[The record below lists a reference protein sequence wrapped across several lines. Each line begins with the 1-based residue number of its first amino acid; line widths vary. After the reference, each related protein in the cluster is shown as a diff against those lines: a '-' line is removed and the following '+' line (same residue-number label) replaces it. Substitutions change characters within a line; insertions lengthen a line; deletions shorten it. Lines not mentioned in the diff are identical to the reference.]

1 MKEKLKDRFFILSII
16 LVIIAG
22 IFSMQLINLQII
34 QGQEMVQKSKYK
46 LFREQTIPAERG
58 KIFDANGVPIAIN
71 RQGFNVYIVRT
82 GLKSD
87 ELNEVLLN
95 LANIL
100 EKNGDIYGDNFERF
114 ITFNPVELKR
124 PMDAVRK
131 WLSRE
136 DTFNCKNAG
145 QFKDANDVFKYL
157 RNDSP
162 FRIASSYSDEEA
174 FKIMKLRYEIL
185 INGWRFSKGG
195 TVTLAKD
202 ISHESVAQIEEQKH
216 KLKGVCTAVEPVRK
230 YIDGQYVAH
239 ILGYIGPITEE
250 KLSKLK
256 EKGYTERDLTGL
268 SGVEEYAEEY
278 LRGKDGS
285 SRVEVDITT
294 GRVVNDPSESE
305 DNDIYYTQA
314 VPGNDVILTID
325 MKLQKAAIESLERN
339 IERIRTSG
347 GKNNKG
353 DANAG
358 AVVAIDIN
366 SGEVLAM
373 ASYPTFN
380 PMDFLNAKRD
390 INAQRAISDLWK
402 DPNAPAV
409 NRAIQGTYA
418 PGSTF
423 KMLTAIAALEEGVI
437 NKNTIIYDSGTIEI
451 GNRVFYCLEYR
462 NGMGAHGP
470 LNLKKALETSCN
482 IYFHKIGFDTTIDKM
497 NKWARYFGLGEKTG
511 IDMNGEKAGVLAS
524 IEYKKNVIKD
534 NWRPADT
541 AQAAIGQLYNSFT
554 PLQLAN
560 YIASFANGGK
570 RYKPHIIKKVVDYKG
585 NVVFENKPEYTEIP
599 IKQSTIEAVK
609 EGMVAVTHSIDG
621 TAAKVFKNY
630 PFTVA
635 GKTGTAET
643 GRESLHS
650 SNALFVCYAPAE
662 NPKIAVAVV
671 VERGVWGS
679 NAAYIAKD
687 VLDEYFGLNTQI
699 NYENDEIQSLEPV
712 ITR

>member
-1 MKEKLKDRFFILSII
+1 MKDKLKDRFFIMSII
-16 LVIIAG
+16 LVLIAG
-22 IFSMQLINLQII
+22 TFSMQLVNLQII

-58 KIFDANGVPIAIN
+58 KILDVNGVPIALN

-100 EKNGDIYGDNFERF
+100 ERNGDIYGENFERF
-114 ITFNPVELKR
+114 ITLDPLELKR
-124 PMDAVRK
+124 PIDTIRK

-136 DTFNCKNAG
+136 DTFNCKDA
-145 QFKDANDVFKYL
+145 QSFKDVHDVYKYL
-157 RNDSP
+157 RYNSP
-162 FRIASSYSDEEA
+162 FRIAGSYSDEDA

-195 TVTLAKD
+195 IVILAND
-202 ISHESVAQIEEQKH
+202 ISQESVAQIEEQKH

-230 YIDGQYVAH
+230 YLDAQYIAH
-239 ILGYIGPITEE
+239 VLGYIGPITEE
-250 KLSKLK
+250 QLNRLK
-256 EKGYTERDLTGL
+256 EKGYTQRDLVGIT
-268 SGVEEYAEEY
+268 GVEEYAEEY

-285 SRVEVDITT
+285 TRVEVDITT
-294 GRVVNDPSESE
+294 GRVVNDPVESE
-305 DNDIYYTQA
+305 DNDLYYIQA
-314 VPGNDVILTID
+314 EPGNDVILTID
-325 MKLQKAAIESLERN
+325 MRLQKAAMESLERN
-339 IERIRTSG
+339 IQKIRTAG

-358 AVVAIDIN
+358 AVVAIDIH

-380 PMDFLNAKRD
+380 PMDFLNVKRD
-390 INAQRAISDLWK
+390 RDAQRAISELWQ
-402 DPNAPAV
+402 DPNSPAL
-409 NRAIQGTYA
+409 NRAIRGTYA

-437 NKNTIIYDSGTIEI
+437 NKNTIIYDRGTIEI
-451 GNRVFYCLEYR
+451 GNRIFYCLEYR
-462 NGMGAHGP
+462 SGLGAHGA

-482 IYFHKIGFDTTIDKM
+482 IYFHKIGVDTTIEKM

-511 IDMNGEKAGVLAS
+511 VDLNGEANGVLAS
-524 IEYKKNVIKD
+524 IEYKKDVFKD

-541 AQAAIGQLYNSFT
+541 AQSAIGQLYNSFT

-570 RYKPHIIKKVVDYKG
+570 RYRPYIIKKIVDYKG
-585 NVVFENKPEYTEIP
+585 NVVFQNKPEYTEIP
-599 IKQSTIEAVK
+599 IKKSTIEAVK

-621 TAAKVFKNY
+621 TAAKVFKDY

-643 GRESLHS
+643 GRESVHS
-650 SNALFVCYAPAE
+650 SNALFVCYAPADD
-662 NPKIAVAVV
+662 PKIAVAVV

-687 VLDEYFGLNTQI
+687 LLDEYFGLNSSIYEKDELQPIEPSI
-699 NYENDEIQSLEPV
+699 N
-712 ITR
+712 R